1 MTPLRLARLG
11 LILLALFAI
20 AHTVGMRD
28 DTSFLSGTAGGGD
41 ISWEASVAMGTTYLI
56 LYLAAVL
63 AAPVLLIASALL
75 AAARFAFK
83 TRRHP

>member
-1 MTPLRLARLG
+1 VTPLRLARLG

-28 DTSFLSGTAGGGD
+28 DTSFLSGTAGSGD

-56 LYLAAVL
+56 LYFAAVV

-75 AAARFAFK
+75 TAARFAFK